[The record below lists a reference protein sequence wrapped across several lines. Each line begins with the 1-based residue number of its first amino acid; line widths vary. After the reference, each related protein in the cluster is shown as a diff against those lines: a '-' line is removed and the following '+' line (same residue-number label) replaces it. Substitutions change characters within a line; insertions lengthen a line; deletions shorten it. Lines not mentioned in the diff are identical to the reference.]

1 MKYKELK
8 DLLKLDYDVHIVC
21 NEKEQYTKAS
31 GNTPSLLTALSCYV
45 KALKENKIDEN
56 FIRYAVEQGL
66 MDEEELSSETKKNL
80 DELMK
85 KIFE

>member
-1 MKYKELK
+1 MELK
-8 DLLKLDYDVHIVC
+8 DLLRPDYDVHIVC

-45 KALKENKIDEN
+45 KSLKENKIDEDC
-56 FIRYAVEQGL
+56 IRYAVEQGL
-66 MDEEELSSETKKNL
+66 KDKEELSSKAKKNL
-80 DELMK
+80 YKLMK

>member
-1 MKYKELK
+1 MKLK
-8 DLLKLDYDVHIVC
+8 DLLKPDYDVHIVC

-56 FIRYAVEQGL
+56 CIRYAVEQGL
-66 MDEEELSSETKKNL
+66 MSDEELNKKTKENL
-80 DELMK
+80 DEIIK
-85 KIFE
+85 KIFD